1 MELLKLR
8 QDGKTGVRTR
18 MGMYDFVKELLE
30 DYKDKDIGLS
40 S

>member
-18 MGMYDFVKELLE
+18 MEMYDFVKELLE
-30 DYKDKDIGLS
+30 DH
-40 S
+40 